1 MADPDRAVRTVTCAC
16 PEYRYEVC
24 DVCQCVT
31 AVEVVGRPGWSDL
44 LRRSAQKTVLYR
56 KLWRVL
62 LVQNGERAREQ
73 RLLRGENERLQ
84 RAIDHH
90 CVATERELELLRVQC
105 ARLRDAFVDAT
116 GYEPD
121 LGLGELS

>member
-1 MADPDRAVRTVTCAC
+1 MADPDRADRVRACDC
-16 PEYRYEVC
+16 PEYQYKVC

-31 AVEVVGRPGWSDL
+31 AVEVVGKPGASDL

-73 RLLRGENERLQ
+73 RELRAENERL
-84 RAIDHH
+84 RAQ
-90 CVATERELELLRVQC
+90 LEACEGR
-105 ARLRDAFVDAT
+105 A
-116 GYEPD
+116 
-121 LGLGELS
+121 S

>member
-1 MADPDRAVRTVTCAC
+1 MADLDRAVRTVTCDC
-16 PEYRYEVC
+16 PEYRYKVC

-73 RLLRGENERLQ
+73 RLLRDELERLRAENEQLRQ
-84 RAIDHH
+84 ATDHH
-90 CVATERELELLRVQC
+90 CVEAERELE
-105 ARLRDAFVDAT
+105 RLRAQVNGGRA
-116 GYEPD
+116 
-121 LGLGELS
+121 S